1 MDVLERDLQDSLR
14 AMEADI
20 GALCCTLPGAAQ
32 QVQQL
37 KPQAKPARIAYGK
50 CPQSVEDTS
59 ELTFPRRQRMRPAL
73 RTLPNIAMA
82 PPKPNIKKLGYTK
95 SVGADDDN
103 VLTPR
108 TRSRCQLF
116 VTIVLVLACI
126 WVLLPLALM
135 PEEPQASSWEQPY
148 DGRC

>member
-1 MDVLERDLQDSLR
+1 
-14 AMEADI
+14 
-20 GALCCTLPGAAQ
+20 
-32 QVQQL
+32 
-37 KPQAKPARIAYGK
+37 
-50 CPQSVEDTS
+50 
-59 ELTFPRRQRMRPAL
+59 
-73 RTLPNIAMA
+73 MA
-82 PPKPNIKKLGYTK
+82 PPKPNLKKLGYTK

-148 DGRC
+148 DGEVLNDGETSAQKDYQDFEVFSYSDVEVSKPKHHHSHHHTAPLALSPTPPANMALPS